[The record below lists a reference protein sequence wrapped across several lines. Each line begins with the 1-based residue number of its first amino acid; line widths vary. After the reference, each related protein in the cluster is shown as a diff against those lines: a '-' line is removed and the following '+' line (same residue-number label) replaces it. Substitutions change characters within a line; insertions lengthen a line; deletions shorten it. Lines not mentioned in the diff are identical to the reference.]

1 MLLLQKA
8 PNLLLQKNKQKKTTT
23 QPTLSGSFLHRNT
36 DHYTKLYQ
44 LFYFVL
50 FLLEEGL
57 AFIKLKPIV
66 KLQKAK
72 GLPIKSANKIND
84 KACVELADIIFDVVK
99 DKVSYFVNQSR
110 FSTIS
115 GDASE
120 ARKTTEEKELV
131 FLFYLLHLY

>member
-1 MLLLQKA
+1 MMLLLQKA
-8 PNLLLQKNKQKKTTT
+8 PNLLLQKKKKQ
-23 QPTLSGSFLHRNT
+23 PILSGSFLHRNT
-36 DHYTKLYQ
+36 DHYTKL
-44 LFYFVL
+44 FCSVL

-72 GLPIKSANKIND
+72 GLPIISANKIND

-99 DKVSYFVNQSR
+99 DKVSYFINQSR

-115 GDASE
+115 GFASE